1 MAGKRT
7 PRLKANQ
14 VLWVPVRKV
23 RTAEACYAVIN
34 DAWQAAPDITRLV
47 VAVCS
52 CQTGIGADGLIR
64 IRHHGRGRFDLEAF
78 DASGTAVRPS
88 ASAFACCAIAIRDE
102 YGYRCAQLR
111 EDGAICA
118 VEVVADQVRLR
129 PVPGSAASD
138 WPGPAAAARPAA
150 GFPATK
156 RAWLVTKGDF
166 AVTGRAAAAMN
177 WQSPVPQIRPWAGG
191 EQWLPLSRAC

>member
-1 MAGKRT
+1 VAGKPS
-7 PRLKANQ
+7 PRPKAQANPA
-14 VLWVPVRKV
+14 LWVPVRKV
-23 RTAEACYAVIN
+23 RTADACYAVIN
-34 DAWQAAPDITRLV
+34 DAWQAAPDIARLV

-52 CQTGIGADGLIR
+52 CQTGIGADGLVR

-78 DASGTAVRPS
+78 DAGGGPVRPP

-102 YGYRCAQLR
+102 YGYQCAQLR
-111 EDGAICA
+111 ERGAICA
-118 VEVVADQVRLR
+118 VEVTADQVKLR
-129 PVPGSAASD
+129 PQDGL
-138 WPGPAAAARPAA
+138 
-150 GFPATK
+150 PATR

-166 AVTGRAAAAMN
+166 AVTGRAAAAMS